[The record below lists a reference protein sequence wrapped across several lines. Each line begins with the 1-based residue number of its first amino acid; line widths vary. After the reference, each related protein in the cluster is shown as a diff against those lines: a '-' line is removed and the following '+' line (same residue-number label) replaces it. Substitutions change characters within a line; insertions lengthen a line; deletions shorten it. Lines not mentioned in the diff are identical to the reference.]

1 MCGIFCS
8 KDKNKFIE
16 LAKANQYRGSDH
28 HSITVFDNTL
38 ECVFSGT
45 YDGLFN
51 EQNIPEIESEVYY
64 VGHVQAATSLFS
76 KIHPN
81 EDEFTC
87 NLLWHNG
94 ILKDEYMS
102 LQEEKWDTELINK
115 LVSSKDNLSE
125 KLSDLDGSFACVHYN
140 HKDKQLFI
148 FRNKLSPMFIDNDY
162 NISSVK
168 LNEFNKVE
176 ADTVILINPFSMIYN
191 VECKFTTKNNPYY
204 GL

>member
-38 ECVFSGT
+38 ECIFSGT
-45 YDGLFN
+45 YDGIFN
-51 EQNIPEIESEVYY
+51 EQNIPELEGDVYY

-81 EDEFTC
+81 KDEFTG

-102 LQEEKWDTELINK
+102 SQTEKWDTELINK
-115 LVSSKDNLSE
+115 VVSSKNNLSE
-125 KLSDLDGSFACVHYN
+125 KLSDLDGSFACIHYN
-140 HKDKQLFI
+140 HKDKQLFA
-148 FRNKLSPMFIDNDY
+148 FRNKLSPMFIDKDF
-162 NISSVK
+162 NISSVR
-168 LNEFNKVE
+168 LNNFDRFNDGKYV
-176 ADTVILINPFSMIYN
+176 LINPFDMSYN
-191 VECKFTTKNNPYY
+191 IVCSFTTKNNPYY
-204 GL
+204 GI